1 MNLQLPSEHQR
12 LFVLIG
18 VGVIALAGLFLV
30 TRIGGESSS
39 TSTPPPAKT
48 SPAKPDTAKSSPQKG
63 SAANSKPTPGTSKQS
78 GAGKG
83 ESTGPKPSKQN
94 YLSCVQQATDTAALE
109 KCQALVP

>member
-30 TRIGGESSS
+30 TRIGGGESSGTS
-39 TSTPPPAKT
+39 TSAPAKT
-48 SPAKPDTAKSSPQKG
+48 SPAKPGTAKTEPPKGGSGKSSATG
-63 SAANSKPTPGTSKQS
+63 SQPAA
-78 GAGKG
+78 
-83 ESTGPKPSKQN
+83 KPSKQA
-94 YLSCVQQATDTAALE
+94 YVTCVQQATDTAALE

>member
-30 TRIGGESSS
+30 TRVGGGENGG

-48 SPAKPDTAKSSPQKG
+48 SPAKPDPAKTSPQQGAGSKKNGTAKGKP
-63 SAANSKPTPGTSKQS
+63 AAT
-78 GAGKG
+78 
-83 ESTGPKPSKQN
+83 KPSKQTYIN
-94 YLSCVQQATDTAALE
+94 CVQQATDSAALE

>member
-30 TRIGGESSS
+30 TRTGGGES
-39 TSTPPPAKT
+39 TGPSTPPPAKT
-48 SPAKPDTAKSSPQKG
+48 SPAKPGTAKTEVPTRGSGKSSSTGSQ
-63 SAANSKPTPGTSKQS
+63 SAA
-78 GAGKG
+78 
-83 ESTGPKPSKQN
+83 KPSKQA
-94 YLSCVQQATDTAALE
+94 YVTCVQQATDAAALE

>member
-30 TRIGGESSS
+30 TRGGGGESTGTSS
-39 TSTPPPAKT
+39 PPAKT
-48 SPAKPDTAKSSPQKG
+48 SPAKPGTAKGEQPKGDSGKSSSTGSQ
-63 SAANSKPTPGTSKQS
+63 SAA
-78 GAGKG
+78 
-83 ESTGPKPSKQN
+83 KPSKQAYVN
-94 YLSCVQQATDTAALE
+94 CVEQATDTAALE

>member
-12 LFVLIG
+12 LFLLIG

-30 TRIGGESSS
+30 TRVGGGENGG

-48 SPAKPDTAKSSPQKG
+48 SPAKPGTAKTTPKPTK
-63 SAANSKPTPGTSKQS
+63 SAAGQGEQAGT
-78 GAGKG
+78 
-83 ESTGPKPSKQN
+83 KPSKQT
-94 YLSCVQQATDTAALE
+94 YIDCVQQATDTAALQ

>member
-12 LFVLIG
+12 LFILIG

-30 TRIGGESSS
+30 TRVGGGENGS

-48 SPAKPDTAKSSPQKG
+48 SPAKPDTAKTSPQPG
-63 SAANSKPTPGTSKQS
+63 SSSKKS

-83 ESTGPKPSKQN
+83 EQTAAKPSKQT
-94 YLSCVQQATDTAALE
+94 YIECVQQATDTAALQ